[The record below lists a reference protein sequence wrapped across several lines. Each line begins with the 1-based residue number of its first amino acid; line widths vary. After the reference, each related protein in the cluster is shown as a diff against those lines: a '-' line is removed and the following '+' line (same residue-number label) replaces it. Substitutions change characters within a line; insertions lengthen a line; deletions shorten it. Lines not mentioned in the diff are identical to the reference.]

1 MSEAQA
7 ALICLVAALLFK
19 RSAQLFA
26 LLALSLIALEA
37 FLFFFG
43 LEYFYEFRLLVWVT
57 MLLVYLRVPR
67 TDYSQV
73 LIILGAIYL
82 FTALAIEDYLH
93 AKGFEFSIIYDNFE
107 GLANGLLAL
116 HLVIAGFDALSRE
129 QVSNDDNI
137 NNIRNLERL

>member
-1 MSEAQA
+1 MGEAQA
-7 ALICLVAALLFK
+7 ALICLAGALLFK

-43 LEYFYEFRLLVWVT
+43 LEYFYEFRLLVWVA
-57 MLLVYLRVPR
+57 MLVVYMKVPR
-67 TDYSQV
+67 ADYAQV

-93 AKGFEFSIIYDNFE
+93 AKGFELSIIYDNFE

-116 HLVIAGFDALSRE
+116 HLVIAIFDSLAGV
-129 QVSNDDNI
+129 QIGNDDNI
-137 NNIRNLERL
+137 NNFRNLERL